1 MEKNDNKEIQFVLKE
16 IKKLINIDLKLSE
29 SFPGIYETKN
39 SKKKYFNIE
48 TEKRFFED
56 DLYPKL
62 LSLVDKHIISDVQP
76 NGLKI
81 LAIFYKQNQ
90 IKKMNNLKT
99 LGIIILDEIGYTLIM
114 NSLSLNILF
123 NNEQLKN
130 FKVGYNLIKID
141 NEDKLLNNLQK
152 FTKIYDN
159 KHIIYFELNSIFKN
173 RKKDNELLPKE
184 NKKIIF
190 LYKDVDII
198 NLFVGDWIP
207 YGVIR
212 NENLFYELNEFG
224 IGGMFP
230 ANGYLGSVNC
240 LSNNIEISFN
250 V

>member
-1 MEKNDNKEIQFVLKE
+1 M
-16 IKKLINIDLKLSE
+16 S
-29 SFPGIYETKN
+29 
-39 SKKKYFNIE
+39 
-48 TEKRFFED
+48 
-56 DLYPKL
+56 
-62 LSLVDKHIISDVQP
+62 
-76 NGLKI
+76 
-81 LAIFYKQNQ
+81 
-90 IKKMNNLKT
+90 NLKT
-99 LGIIILDEIGYTLIM
+99 LGIIILDEIGYALIM
-114 NSLSLNILF
+114 NSLTLNILF

-152 FTKIYDN
+152 FKKNYCN
-159 KHIIYFELNSIFKN
+159 EHIIYFELNSIFKN
-173 RKKDNELLPKE
+173 RKKDNESLPKE

-230 ANGYLGSVNC
+230 ANGYLGCVKILYNRK
-240 LSNNIEISFN
+240 ISFN
-250 V
+250 AWEQNNSEFIFWLEFEENNYVLLREVFKNLSKKSKLELYEELTKI